1 MQQTRY
7 QRIADVLSRRQTDL
21 TVCLEDVH
29 KHHNLSAIV
38 RSADAVGCHHVH
50 AVWPENQ
57 KWLTNNTSGGSKN
70 WLETH
75 LHKNIDDAATAMRH
89 PVAHSGPLWAL
100 SAPGLQLPSGGLP
113 SRTRRL
119 SCRFI

>member
-7 QRIADVLSRRQTDL
+7 QRIEGVLSRRQTDL

-70 WLETH
+70 WLDTH
-75 LHKNIDDAATAMRH
+75 LHKNIDDAVALMREHNPDVQILATH
-89 PVAHSGPLWAL
+89 L
-100 SAPGLQLPSGGLP
+100 SEDAVN
-113 SRTRRL
+113 
-119 SCRFI
+119 